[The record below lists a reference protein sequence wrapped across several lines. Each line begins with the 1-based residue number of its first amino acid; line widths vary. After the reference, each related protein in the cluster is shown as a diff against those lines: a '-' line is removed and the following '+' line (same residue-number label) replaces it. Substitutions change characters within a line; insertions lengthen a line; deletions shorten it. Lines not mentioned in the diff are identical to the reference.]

1 MTVVD
6 LDNIGVKVEDR
17 QAAIDWLF
25 KRYGPAGDE
34 WDIDELTY
42 VIFADDK
49 KATYFIM
56 RFS

>member
-17 QAAIDWLF
+17 QVAIDWLF
-25 KRYGPAGDE
+25 ERYGPAGDE

-49 KATYFIM
+49 KATYFIL

>member
-17 QAAIDWLF
+17 HNAVEWLYN
-25 KRYGPAGDE
+25 KYGPAGDE
-34 WDIDELTY
+34 WDIDQLTY
-42 VIFADDK
+42 VIFADEK
-49 KATYFIM
+49 KATYFIL

>member
-17 QAAIDWLF
+17 RAAIDWLF
-25 KRYGPAGDE
+25 ERYGPAGDE

-49 KATYFIM
+49 KATYFIL